1 MGKQVNTG
9 KLIPSLMAVDVT
21 EKKLSIL
28 LTSIK
33 FEIIYQDNWLLPKL
47 ESENTWSWEIGGRI
61 ATSFIQDKKPYYALA
76 IAVGYPGIIDS
87 GNGVIFDPRGN
98 GTFKNFHITDIIR
111 RHIDT
116 PVAVIDRVQATFHG
130 AVNLNKNQYKNDALF
145 IYFEDE
151 FCISTIKVNGLYFP
165 GDSLRF
171 RKQSPG
177 HDIVLDKDQLS
188 KKIFELANSLELK
201 KIYIHSEKPLILVD
215 EIITTLNEW
224 ERKINVTRPVI
235 KEDATLMGLIDIA
248 ASIAHENQTVI
259 FQ

>member
-1 MGKQVNTG
+1 
-9 KLIPSLMAVDVT
+9 
-21 EKKLSIL
+21 
-28 LTSIK
+28 
-33 FEIIYQDNWLLPKL
+33 
-47 ESENTWSWEIGGRI
+47 
-61 ATSFIQDKKPYYALA
+61 
-76 IAVGYPGIIDS
+76 
-87 GNGVIFDPRGN
+87 
-98 GTFKNFHITDIIR
+98 
-111 RHIDT
+111 
-116 PVAVIDRVQATFHG
+116 
-130 AVNLNKNQYKNDALF
+130 
-145 IYFEDE
+145 
-151 FCISTIKVNGLYFP
+151 
-165 GDSLRF
+165 LRF